1 MGEQQI
7 KPLRVGIAGLGT
19 VGKTLA
25 KIIDA
30 GMPGVKL
37 TAVAVRDAV
46 SAGHWMQ
53 ELKAVP
59 PIVSFDQMPEFCDV
73 VVECAPS
80 NLLPAIAAPMLKA
93 GKTVVP
99 LSVGALLD
107 HMDLIDLARE
117 NGGQIT
123 VPTGALLGLDAVTAA
138 AQGTIH
144 SVRMVTRKPV
154 IGLIGAPFLV
164 QNDIH
169 IDDIT
174 APMRVFVGTPRE
186 AAKGFPANLNV
197 SVALS
202 LAGIGPDKTELEIW
216 ADPSLTRN
224 THTIVV
230 DSDAASFTMTIENIP
245 SANPKTGRITAL
257 SVIALL
263 SKMRAPLRVGT

>member
-25 KIIDA
+25 KMIDA
-30 GMPGVKL
+30 GMPGVVL
-37 TAVAVRDAV
+37 SGVAVRDAV
-46 SAGHWMQ
+46 SAADWLQ
-53 ELKAVP
+53 ELNTVP
-59 PIVSFDQMPEFCDV
+59 PIVSFDQMPAFCDV

-80 NLLPAIAAPMLKA
+80 HLLPAIAAPMLKA

-99 LSVGALLD
+99 LSVGALLEN
-107 HMDLIDLARE
+107 MDLIDLARE

-154 IGLIGAPFLV
+154 IGLVGAPFLV
-164 QNDIH
+164 ENNIK
-169 IDDIT
+169 IDDIKE
-174 APMRVFVGTPRE
+174 PMRIFEGTPRE

-197 SVALS
+197 AVALS
-202 LAGIGPDKTELEIW
+202 LAGIGPDKTELQIW
-216 ADPSLTRN
+216 ADPTLTRN
-224 THTIVV
+224 THTITV
-230 DSDAASFTMTIENIP
+230 DADSASFTMTIENIP

-257 SVIALL
+257 SVLALL